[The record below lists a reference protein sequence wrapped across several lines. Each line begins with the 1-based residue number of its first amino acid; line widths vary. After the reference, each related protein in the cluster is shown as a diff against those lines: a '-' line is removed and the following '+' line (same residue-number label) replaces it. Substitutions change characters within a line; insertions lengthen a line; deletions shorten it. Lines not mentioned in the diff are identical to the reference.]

1 MNHDHNLIGRTYFAI
16 FDCSEPKSHLSEQS
30 FECFV
35 YFVVLSIA
43 EHLAV
48 IVGFLAA
55 VSECLEQAVR
65 NPWLIVL
72 KKSATVHHGGH

>member
-1 MNHDHNLIGRTYFAI
+1 MQSLIVLNQSLIY
-16 FDCSEPKSHLSEQS
+16 LSKA

-48 IVGFLAA
+48 IVGFIAA

-72 KKSATVHHGGH
+72 KKSATVHH